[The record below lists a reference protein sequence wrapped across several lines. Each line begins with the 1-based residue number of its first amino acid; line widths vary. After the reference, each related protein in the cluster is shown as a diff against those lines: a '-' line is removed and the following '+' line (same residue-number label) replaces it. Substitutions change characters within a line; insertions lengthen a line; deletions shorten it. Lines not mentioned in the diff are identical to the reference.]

1 MEDTYSFVASADE
14 LKNHSDL
21 QDIVKRILKQTIE
34 CGYFIHEYARRNF
47 GGTQELYKWCNGK
60 FTQYRAERAITQAI
74 SGMDD
79 QITAFCAAFNHLK
92 QNFDSRVNLDTAL
105 VLSRSAVTIDAISA

>member
-34 CGYFIHEYARRNF
+34 CGYFIQEYARRNF
-47 GGTQELYKWCNGK
+47 GGKQQLYRWCNEK
-60 FTQYRAERAITQAI
+60 CTQYRAGRAITQVF

-79 QITAFCAAFNHLK
+79 QITAFCAAFNRLK

-105 VLSRSAVTIDAISA
+105 VLSRCTVTIDAISS